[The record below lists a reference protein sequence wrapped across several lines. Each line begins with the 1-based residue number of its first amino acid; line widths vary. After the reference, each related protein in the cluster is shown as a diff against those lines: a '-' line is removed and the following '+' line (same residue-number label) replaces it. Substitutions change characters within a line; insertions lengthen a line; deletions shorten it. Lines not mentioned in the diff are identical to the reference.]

1 MKNQTVIVTGSSSGI
16 GLGIAR
22 YFLDRGDNVVITA
35 REQSRLEASFR
46 ELGSPDRLAMIT
58 GDVSNKATAPAVVA
72 LAMQRFGS
80 VDVLVNNAGV
90 YGSKAFLETEESDLD
105 RYLTINLKGT
115 WFASQ
120 AAIRQMLLQK
130 TGGAIVNIGTV
141 RTGHGIAGA
150 QMSGLMASKGAIH
163 ALTIQLA
170 AEFGRNNIRVN
181 TVAPGVIDIKAQ
193 SPADSKIADYV
204 APLQL
209 LPKVGEV
216 SDIAEMVY
224 LVAKSNYIT
233 GATMNVDGGFAA
245 ACNLKNSK
253 AN

>member
-1 MKNQTVIVTGSSSGI
+1 
-16 GLGIAR
+16 L
-22 YFLDRGDNVVITA
+22 
-35 REQSRLEASFR
+35 RLEASFQ
-46 ELGSPDRLAMIT
+46 ELGSHDRLAKLG
-58 GDVSNKATAPAVVA
+58 GDIGDKTTAPAIVA

-115 WFASQ
+115 WFATQ

-130 TGGAIVNIGTV
+130 SGGSIVNIGTV
-141 RTGHGIAGA
+141 RTGHGIAGG
-150 QMSGLMASKGAIH
+150 QMSALMASKGAIH

-170 AEFGRNNIRVN
+170 AEFGGNNIRVN
-181 TVAPGVIDIKAQ
+181 TVAPGVIDVS
-193 SPADSKIADYV
+193 SPGSEDKKIADYV

-209 LPKVGEV
+209 LRKVGQV

-233 GATMNVDGGFAA
+233 GTTMNVDGGFAA

-253 AN
+253 PN

>member
-1 MKNQTVIVTGSSSGI
+1 MKSQTVIVTGSSSGI

-35 REQSRLEASFR
+35 RDESRLKASFQ
-46 ELGSPDRLAMIT
+46 ELNSPERLAMFT
-58 GDVSNKATAPAVVA
+58 GDISNKTTAPAIVA
-72 LAMQRFGS
+72 LAVQRFGS

-90 YGSKAFLETEESDLD
+90 YGSKAFLETEEPDLD

-130 TGGAIVNIGTV
+130 SGGSIVNIGTV

-150 QMSGLMASKGAIH
+150 QMSALMASKGAIH

-170 AEFGRNNIRVN
+170 AEFGGNNIRVN
-181 TVAPGVIDIKAQ
+181 TVAPGVIDIASQ
-193 SPADSKIADYV
+193 NWAGTKIADFV

-209 LPKVGEV
+209 LRKVGEV

-245 ACNLKNSK
+245 ACNLRNNKPN
-253 AN
+253 